1 MMGSWVGRTTPP
13 TPHVFTTSSGSAN
26 TSPGRGRNTDL
37 PLATEGTE
45 FSKASKANL
54 RLQIRWEITHPGKL
68 LVLISG
74 TMNPASRVL
83 QALRDFPGGSM
94 VKNPPSSAGHAG
106 SIPGWGTKIPHA
118 TGQLSLHDT
127 AIELACSGACTLQL
141 ERSSTRE
148 KPACRKERFHMAMH
162 PKK

>member
-1 MMGSWVGRTTPP
+1 M
-13 TPHVFTTSSGSAN
+13 FTTSSGSAN

-94 VKNPPSSAGHAG
+94 VKNPPSSAGHTG

-118 TGQLSLHDT
+118 TGQLSLH
-127 AIELACSGACTLQL
+127 AHELLSKFRILCCNTSRTGILLTL
-141 ERSSTRE
+141 T
-148 KPACRKERFHMAMH
+148 HDGTTH
-162 PKK
+162 TY

>member
-1 MMGSWVGRTTPP
+1 MM
-13 TPHVFTTSSGSAN
+13 FTTLSGSAN
-26 TSPGRGRNTDL
+26 ASPRRGRNTDL

-74 TMNPASRVL
+74 TMNPASKVL

-106 SIPGWGTKIPHA
+106 SIPGWGPKIPHA

-127 AIELACSGACTLQL
+127 AIELACSGACMLQL
-141 ERSSTRE
+141 DRSLHAARKDSTCQPIQRN
-148 KPACRKERFHMAMH
+148 KSFFKRCN
-162 PKK
+162 